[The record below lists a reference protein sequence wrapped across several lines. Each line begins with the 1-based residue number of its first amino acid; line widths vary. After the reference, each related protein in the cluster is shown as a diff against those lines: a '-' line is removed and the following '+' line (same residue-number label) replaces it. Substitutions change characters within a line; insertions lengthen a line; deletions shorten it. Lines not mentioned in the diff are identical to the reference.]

1 MSVSQ
6 WSLTTGR
13 SVSPPPHTEVLGCR
27 LGRGGVPLHLIV
39 GVVSSDGGPRP
50 RAPGPR
56 PQAPPHALTQKPV
69 FLLGNLFSHTPFV
82 SPHIHRYY
90 TDIRQAIPASD
101 QEMNSALAE
110 LSRVRVLGTLQ
121 APSTPVVTR
130 ALNQCTVTTGTTHTL
145 TESVSSSALIELRGG
160 S

>member
-13 SVSPPPHTEVLGCR
+13 SGSPPPHTEVLGCR

-39 GVVSSDGGPRP
+39 EVVSSDGGPGP
-50 RAPGPR
+50 QAPGPATCSDTKTCFPSWEPIFTHSLCLPSHSQVLHRHPPGYPRQR
-56 PQAPPHALTQKPV
+56 PGDELCSGGTVSGACAGDAAGSIYPCGHTGV
-69 FLLGNLFSHTPFV
+69 ESVHRHHRHHSHT
-82 SPHIHRYY
+82 
-90 TDIRQAIPASD
+90 
-101 QEMNSALAE
+101 N
-110 LSRVRVLGTLQ
+110 
-121 APSTPVVTR
+121 
-130 ALNQCTVTTGTTHTL
+130 